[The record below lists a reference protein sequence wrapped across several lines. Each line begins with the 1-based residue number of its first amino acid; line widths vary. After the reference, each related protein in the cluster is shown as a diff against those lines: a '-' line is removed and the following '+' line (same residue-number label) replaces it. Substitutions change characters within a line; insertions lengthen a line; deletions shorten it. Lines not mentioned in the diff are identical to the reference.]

1 LSAKRVI
8 ASEAGAIKEGYRTRS
23 RSQSAE
29 MLPSEQTSK
38 INKHWANIECDQT
51 FGRAVVNQWKGSWS
65 GKDRQKSFR
74 HLELEKKAPL
84 CLSETDPRESREQ

>member
-38 INKHWANIECDQT
+38 INKH
-51 FGRAVVNQWKGSWS
+51 
-65 GKDRQKSFR
+65 
-74 HLELEKKAPL
+74 
-84 CLSETDPRESREQ
+84 